1 VTHAAIEVEGLEF
14 AYPDG
19 RVALRGVDLSI
30 GGGERVALLGPNGA
44 GKTTLALHFNGILEP
59 RSGSVTVGGLP
70 VVEANLREVRRKVG
84 LVFQD
89 SNDQLFMPT
98 VEEDVAFGPANF
110 GASGEDLERHV
121 GDALAAVGASGLAGR
136 PAHHLSGG
144 ERRRAALATVLS
156 MDPNVLVFDEP
167 TSDLDGAGRRE
178 LAATLGSLS
187 LTQVIITHDLSLA
200 LELCPRSVLMNEG
213 TIVADRPTRELLGD
227 SDLLA
232 ETGMELPYGFSLDV
246 AP

>member
-1 VTHAAIEVEGLEF
+1 MSAAAIDVVGLDF

-30 GGGERVALLGPNGA
+30 SAGERVAVLGPNGA
-44 GKTTLALHFNGILEP
+44 GKTTLALHLNGILAP
-59 RSGSVTVGGLP
+59 RSGSVAVGGLP
-70 VVEANLREVRRKVG
+70 VVEANLGEVRRKLG

-89 SNDQLFMPT
+89 SNDQLFMST
-98 VEEDVAFGPANF
+98 VAEDVAFGPANF
-110 GASGEDLERHV
+110 GVSGQELERQV
-121 GDALAAVGASGLAGR
+121 GDALAAVGAAELAGR

-156 MDPNVLVFDEP
+156 MNPDVLVFDEP

-178 LAATLGSLS
+178 LATTLGSLT

-200 LELCPRSVLMNEG
+200 LELCPRSILMNDG
-213 TIVADRPTRELLGD
+213 AIVADRPTRELLGD
-227 SDLLA
+227 SDLLSGG
-232 ETGMELPYGFSLDV
+232 GMELPYGFSLDV
-246 AP
+246 PS